1 MSPSGESKIS
11 QALRQ
16 DACQYLYVTVS
27 QRTKVPIKY
36 IFQASLAD
44 ASVHEFP
51 RHLRDHLVM
60 EAVTIARWN
69 MMPAFLFKEFS
80 QEHFSDRTG
89 WKRTTSSAD
98 SWSHT
103 QRTRSS
109 STLPPA
115 TPLWLKKTLEF
126 RACSRYSRYFLGL
139 SHSSFRK
146 ECLAI
151 FFCKYDNQQWCMFA
165 GWKGRGNATD
175 IRGNVAT
182 LLLAKRSLPFNDGN
196 KGIPPK

>member
-1 MSPSGESKIS
+1 M
-11 QALRQ
+11 
-16 DACQYLYVTVS
+16 
-27 QRTKVPIKY
+27 
-36 IFQASLAD
+36 AD

-89 WKRTTSSAD
+89 WKRTTSSGD
-98 SWSHT
+98 CWSRT
-103 QRTRSS
+103 QQTRSS
-109 STLPPA
+109 STLPPG

-151 FFCKYDNQQWCMFA
+151 FFCQYESQLSIFA
-165 GWKGRGNATD
+165 GWKGRGDAAY

-182 LLLAKRSLPFNDGN
+182 LLLAKRILPFNDGC
-196 KGIPPK
+196 KGIPQK